1 MNCSVVGADTAKY
14 TTFDVP
20 PPGAGFVTV
29 IAALAATAMFDAG
42 TTAVSLSMLTNVVA
56 RGLPS
61 QLTAAPLTN
70 PEPCTVS
77 VQLGPPGGTLDGASG

>member
-1 MNCSVVGADTAKY
+1 
-14 TTFDVP
+14 
-20 PPGAGFVTV
+20 
-29 IAALAATAMFDAG
+29 
-42 TTAVSLSMLTNVVA
+42 VSLSMLTNVVA